1 MNLKRIALVALASSL
16 LMSPLD
22 STAVEP
28 TPPGG
33 FGAVTQITPEIQSAA
48 DFAVRTQAKA
58 EALKL
63 TLVKITQ
70 VESQVVAGMNYRL
83 TLELT
88 SSGQPRTAKAVVY
101 RTLEGQH
108 QLTSWEW
115 LTQK

>member
-1 MNLKRIALVALASSL
+1 MNLKPLTLVTLATSL
-16 LMSPLD
+16 LMTTLD
-22 STAVEP
+22 STAAEP

-33 FGAVTQITPEIQSAA
+33 FGAVTQISPEIQSAA

-58 EALKL
+58 DALKL
-63 TLVKITQ
+63 TLVKITH

-83 TLELT
+83 TLKLT

-101 RTLEGQH
+101 RSLEGQQ